1 MELVGDG
8 LHAGSLV
15 RGAPIGVGDGDDV
28 AVIAVGVIGGIG
40 VLRGGGGV
48 LRAVGLIVVVGVGC
62 AGDHTNDH
70 QQAQQERDDL
80 LHGSGSF
87 LHFKFFIIAAS
98 CCV

>member
-1 MELVGDG
+1 M
-8 LHAGSLV
+8 HAGSLV

-70 QQAQQERDDL
+70 QEAQQERDDL
-80 LHGSGSF
+80 LHEKSGF
-87 LHFKFFIIAAS
+87 LLIEYYTDNES
-98 CCV
+98 